1 MWMILDTIGHS
12 SGLGWAAGVY
22 CCKSPL
28 NGKDQNKFSN
38 SLTFARMSKRR
49 QKSSRKY
56 HQNRQQGLALY
67 FFQTTLIT
75 RLSCLQTVSS
85 EFMGKTFQAAQLT
98 QERFLTIDHSCKI
111 FF

>member
-1 MWMILDTIGHS
+1 MILDKIGHG

-49 QKSSRKY
+49 QNRVINTIKPTTGSSSLFSDNSNY
-56 HQNRQQGLALY
+56 
-67 FFQTTLIT
+67 
-75 RLSCLQTVSS
+75 SS
-85 EFMGKTFQAAQLT
+85 PPLT
-98 QERFLTIDHSCKI
+98 N
-111 FF
+111 